1 MDVGWD
7 WRPFVG
13 YTEPVLE
20 VSGGIESLD
29 NGLFDGTRV
38 FPKLARLAAYELW
51 EIRGLETE
59 GNEVSVRVCFLFDL
73 RHRMF

>member
-29 NGLFDGTRV
+29 KGLFDGTRV
-38 FPKLARLAAYELW
+38 FPKLARLAAYEL
-51 EIRGLETE
+51 
-59 GNEVSVRVCFLFDL
+59 
-73 RHRMF
+73 